1 MGPASTTYLFRLGS
15 PSESV
20 YSRAVAQPLSSK
32 HRSFLRA
39 LAHHL
44 DPVVQ
49 VGKLGVSPAVVQ
61 QITEQLRAHELIKV
75 SFGREAPEAAAEVS
89 EALAAATDSQLIQ
102 CRGRILTVYRRHDHE
117 PKIVLPGTK
126 ARTKTEPESE
136 QRRDPRRSLRGLR
149 STSSSSDGAAP
160 RNAGPRSARPR
171 KKTTSTSGA
180 RPRKKTT
187 RASSRPR
194 TASSRSR

>member
-1 MGPASTTYLFRLGS
+1 M
-15 PSESV
+15 
-20 YSRAVAQPLSSK
+20 
-32 HRSFLRA
+32 
-39 LAHHL
+39 
-44 DPVVQ
+44 VQ

-61 QITEQLRAHELIKV
+61 QVVEQLRAHELIKV
-75 SFGREAPEAAAEVS
+75 SFGREAPEAAKDAS
-89 EALAAATDSQLIQ
+89 EALAAATDSQIIQ

-126 ARTKTEPESE
+126 AQTKKEPDSE
-136 QRRDPRRSLRGLR
+136 KRRDPRRSLRGLR
-149 STSSSSDGAAP
+149 STSRSSDGAQP
-160 RNAGPRSARPR
+160 RQSTTETNGARPRKKTAGTSSARPR

-187 RASSRPR
+187 RASARPR